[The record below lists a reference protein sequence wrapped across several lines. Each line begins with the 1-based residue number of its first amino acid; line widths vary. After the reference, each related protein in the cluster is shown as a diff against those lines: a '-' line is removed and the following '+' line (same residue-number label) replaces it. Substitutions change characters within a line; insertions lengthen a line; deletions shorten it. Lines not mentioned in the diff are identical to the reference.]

1 MQNVR
6 MGGCLLVC
14 CNNPSRSQN
23 IGVIGPSSRGLVAGL
38 VTYIQT
44 LFGDSRKNRV
54 RTMGEENVASLI
66 GSPALNQL
74 VDKVFSLKTFTILI
88 RTSSLF
94 FSLLLGSQTQRKRKC

>member
-1 MQNVR
+1 

-14 CNNPSRSQN
+14 CNNPSSHRSRSQN
-23 IGVIGPSSRGLVAGL
+23 IGVIGPSRSLGAGL

-44 LFGDSRKNRV
+44 LFSDRKNKV

-74 VDKVFSLKTFTILI
+74 VDKVFF
-88 RTSSLF
+88 
-94 FSLLLGSQTQRKRKC
+94 

>member
-1 MQNVR
+1 
-6 MGGCLLVC
+6 MGGCLLLC
-14 CNNPSRSQN
+14 CNNPSSHRSRSQN

-74 VDKVFSLKTFTILI
+74 VDKVFS
-88 RTSSLF
+88 
-94 FSLLLGSQTQRKRKC
+94 